1 MPCEPEEAAT
11 AGLPEAYRCWR
22 ASRLGRITDRLEEQL
37 ILELIGPSA
46 GKRILDA
53 ACGDGVLAAALARGG
68 AIVTGI
74 DSDTRMLAAGRARVE
89 QARLAAALI
98 EGDIRALP
106 FPDAAFDV
114 VVAVT
119 VLCFVPDAGRAV
131 REMAR
136 VLKPGGRLVIGEL
149 GRWSAWAAQ
158 RRIKGWWGSKIWQ
171 SARFRSAGEL
181 KQLMR
186 DASLDV
192 GEGRGAIFYP
202 PSAAAARLFTPCD
215 AWLGQRTTI
224 GAALVTVVG
233 RKPMFDDN
241 PATSHN

>member
-1 MPCEPEEAAT
+1 
-11 AGLPEAYRCWR
+11 
-22 ASRLGRITDRLEEQL
+22 
-37 ILELIGPSA
+37 
-46 GKRILDA
+46 
-53 ACGDGVLAAALARGG
+53 
-68 AIVTGI
+68 
-74 DSDTRMLAAGRARVE
+74 MLAAGRARVE

-202 PSAAAARLFTPCD
+202 PCAAAARLFTPCD